1 MFELISDTENSIN
14 GFRIDSIL
22 QTSMTTIISSTGTT
36 LAGLKISFIV
46 KFISDYLTKSGFVLP
61 VNKSATCFSAVP
73 VIQYFSNGGQ
83 QCVSI
88 HYVDDEV
95 QGL

>member
-1 MFELISDTENSIN
+1 MLAIV
-14 GFRIDSIL
+14 
-22 QTSMTTIISSTGTT
+22 SSTGGT

-46 KFISDYLTKSGFVLP
+46 KFISDYLTKSGFVLA
-61 VNKSATCFSAVP
+61 VNKSATCFNAVP
-73 VIQYFSNGGQ
+73 VIQYFLNGGQ

-88 HYVDDEV
+88 HYVDGI